1 MLSYN
6 TEEVAQSKLIILYI
20 IKNIPEPLNNSQL
33 SELILQK
40 SYMNYF
46 ALQQY
51 LIELNKGE
59 LIKSD
64 NLSTKFQL
72 LQKGEEM
79 LELFKGKIP
88 ERIIQELDIDFNNIQ
103 KSKVKETQVIGDYY
117 QKENNQYVVNLKLV
131 ENDETLFSLYID
143 VATEDQGEKITNI
156 WKENTQSIYQNIL
169 ELLIK

>member
-20 IKNIPEPLNNSQL
+20 IKNIPDPLNNSQL

-40 SYMNYF
+40 GYMNYF

-51 LIELNKGE
+51 LIELNEGE

-64 NLSTKFQL
+64 DINMQFQL

-79 LELFKGKIP
+79 LDLFKGKIP
-88 ERIIQELDIDFNNIQ
+88 ERIIQELDNEFNKIE
-103 KSKVKETQVIGDYY
+103 KFMVKEAEVIGDYY

-131 ENDETLFSLYID
+131 ENNETLFSLYID
-143 VATEDQGEKITNI
+143 VATEDQGKKITSI